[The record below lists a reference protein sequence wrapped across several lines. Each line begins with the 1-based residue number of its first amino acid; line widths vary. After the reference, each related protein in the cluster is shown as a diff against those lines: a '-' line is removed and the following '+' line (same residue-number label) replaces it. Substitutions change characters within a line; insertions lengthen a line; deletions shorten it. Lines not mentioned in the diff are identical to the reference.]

1 MKKKKV
7 RLELTCTNTKMLS
20 LDWGVLATMLDSY
33 QNSECQS
40 YEVMLKAGCRG
51 CGKLGVMGSAGA
63 YYIGSRTQPQLI
75 GCALTQE
82 PGVLNFGL
90 RVANNGG
97 RQICGDKRVIGL
109 CFSQLQ
115 TEV

>member
-1 MKKKKV
+1 MRK
-7 RLELTCTNTKMLS
+7 RMYT
-20 LDWGVLATMLDSY
+20 G
-33 QNSECQS
+33 SEHEQ
-40 YEVMLKAGCRG
+40 AH
-51 CGKLGVMGSAGA
+51 
-63 YYIGSRTQPQLI
+63 QWPQLI
-75 GCALTQE
+75 CCALAQE

-97 RQICGDKRVIGL
+97 RQICGDKKVIGL

>member
-1 MKKKKV
+1 
-7 RLELTCTNTKMLS
+7 
-20 LDWGVLATMLDSY
+20 
-33 QNSECQS
+33 
-40 YEVMLKAGCRG
+40 MLKAGCRG
-51 CGKLGVMGSAGA
+51 CRRSGVTGLVGA
-63 YYIGSRTQPQLI
+63 YYIGTRTRPQLI

-97 RQICGDKRVIGL
+97 RQICGDKEVIRL